1 MFEEIE
7 LLEGLNS
14 EQRAAVEAT
23 EGYVRVI
30 AGAGS
35 GKTKTLAHRF
45 AYIVNE
51 VGISP
56 SNILCVTF
64 TNKAALEMKT
74 RVRKLV
80 DMGNVNDL
88 ICTYHGFCVKVLR
101 EDIHRLG
108 YPQHFIIADKEDE
121 KAALKEVFE
130 ELNVK
135 SERATYKKVADAIHQ
150 WKASAEAPNYIDSY
164 INTYDTETQETFA
177 SYGKL
182 LPTPLDTYWQCYVR
196 YLDKQKKGFVLDFDD
211 LIHFALHIFE
221 RYPEVLEKWQERL
234 DYIMVDETQD
244 NSRGQWH
251 LVTML
256 QAKHKNLFVVG
267 DPDQCIYEWR
277 GAKPESLTSF
287 DREFTPCRTIILDQ
301 NYRSTPNILNV
312 ANSVIAN
319 NDNRI
324 HKELYTTKLSTSD
337 VVHFHGTNEQ
347 EEGAFIAKTIISH
360 LARGGRLSDAAV
372 LFRATYV
379 SRYIEQALI
388 KHKIPYVIYG
398 GVRFFERREIKDV
411 LSYLRMLDSAD
422 DFSFK
427 RVINLPSRKLGKSFL
442 TSLQEVA
449 TREKTTLYNALLQHI
464 DEAPFNKK
472 GAKEFVELIESS
484 KLDMVGKSISDI
496 TQMVLVSSGIEE
508 IYRTEGDEERLDN
521 IKELIASIAL
531 YEENNANEE
540 NISLASYLQDVA
552 LYTNLDYQKE
562 SDAVKIMTIH
572 QAKGL
577 EFPIVFVAG
586 MSEGIF
592 PSERTIR
599 ERKRNGLEEERR
611 LAYVAYTRAEEWL
624 YITESEGYNFEMKSN
639 KYPSRFIFEIK
650 RNLLVRQGH
659 LSRELEE
666 SAKSYISRSEKNID
680 SDEEAALFVKGMAVT
695 HKLFGKGNVAKIDD
709 KEGSIVVDFANGL
722 SKHFSLERAASVLSQ
737 AEGKVPN

>member
-1 MFEEIE
+1 MSGEID

-14 EQRAAVEAT
+14 EQREAVEAT

-80 DMGNVNDL
+80 DMGSVNDL

-108 YPQHFIIADKEDE
+108 YPLHFIIADKEDE

-130 ELNVK
+130 ELNIK

-150 WKASAEAPNYIDSY
+150 WKASANLPSYIDNY
-164 INTYDTETQETFA
+164 INTYDTETQNAFIT
-177 SYGKL
+177 YGES
-182 LPTPLDTYWQCYVR
+182 LPAPLNTYWQCYIK

-211 LIHFALHIFE
+211 LIHFALHIFA
-221 RYPEVLEKWQERL
+221 RHSEVLEKWQERL

-244 NSRGQWH
+244 NSGGQWH
-251 LVTML
+251 LVKLL

-277 GAKPESLTSF
+277 GARPESLTSF
-287 DREFTPCRTIILDQ
+287 DRDFTPCRTIILDH

-319 NDNRI
+319 NENRI

-337 VVHFHGTNEQ
+337 VVHFHGKNEQ
-347 EEGAFIAKTIISH
+347 EEGSYIAKTVISH
-360 LARGGRLSDAAV
+360 LEKGRRLSDVAI

-472 GAKEFVELIESS
+472 GAKEFVELIEGT

-521 IKELIASIAL
+521 IKELLSSIAL
-531 YEENNANEE
+531 YEENNAHEE
-540 NISLASYLQDVA
+540 GLSLASYLQDVA

-577 EFPIVFVAG
+577 EFPVVFVAG

-599 ERKRNGLEEERR
+599 ERRRNGLEEERR

-650 RNLLVRQGH
+650 RNLLVRQGY
-659 LSRELEE
+659 LSHELEE
-666 SAKSYISRSEKNID
+666 SAKSYISRSEKSID
-680 SDEEAALFVKGMAVT
+680 AGEQADMFAERMVVK
-695 HKLFGKGNVAKIDD
+695 HKLFGRGTVAKIDE
-709 KEGSIVVDFANGL
+709 KENSIVINFDNGL
-722 SKHFSLERAASVLSQ
+722 SKHFSLERAASVLTQ
-737 AEGKVPN
+737 VEK

>member
-1 MFEEIE
+1 MSEQID

-64 TNKAALEMKT
+64 TNKAAQEMKA

-80 DMGNVNDL
+80 DMGSVNDL

-130 ELNVK
+130 ELNLK
-135 SERATYKKVADAIHQ
+135 SERATFKKVSEAIHQ
-150 WKASAEAPNYIDSY
+150 WKASPIAPNYIDNY
-164 INTYDTETQETFA
+164 INTYDTEKQGAFISFGET
-177 SYGKL
+177 
-182 LPTPLDTYWQCYVR
+182 LPIPQNSYWQCYVK

-211 LIHFALHIFE
+211 LIHFTLHIFD
-221 RYPEVLEKWQERL
+221 RFPEVLEKWQERL

-244 NSRGQWH
+244 NSYVQWQMVK
-251 LVTML
+251 LL
-256 QAKHKNLFVVG
+256 QQMHKNLFVVG

-287 DREFTPCRTIILDQ
+287 DSEFKPCRTIVLDR
-301 NYRSTPNILNV
+301 NYRSTQNILGV

-319 NDNRI
+319 NENRI
-324 HKELYTTKLSTSD
+324 PKELYTTKLSTHD
-337 VVHFHGTNEQ
+337 VVHFHGKNEQ
-347 EEGAFIAKTIISH
+347 EEGSFIAKTIIKQ
-360 LARGGRLSDAAV
+360 LDKGRRLSDVAI

-388 KHKIPYVIYG
+388 KHKLPYVVYG

-411 LSYLRMLDSAD
+411 LSYLRMLDRAD
-422 DFSFK
+422 DLSFK
-427 RVINLPSRKLGKSFL
+427 RVINLPSRKLGKVFL
-442 TSLQEVA
+442 TALQEVA
-449 TREKTTLYNALLQHI
+449 TAEKTTLYNALLRHI
-464 DEAPFNKK
+464 NEAPFNKK
-472 GAKEFVELIESS
+472 GAKEFVELIEGI

-540 NISLASYLQDVA
+540 NLSLTSYLQDIA

-577 EFPIVFVAG
+577 EFPVVFVAG

-611 LAYVAYTRAEEWL
+611 LAYVAFTRAEEGL

-650 RNLLVRQGH
+650 RNLLVRQGE

-666 SAKSYISRSEKNID
+666 SAKSYISRSERGLTTG
-680 SDEEAALFVKGMAVT
+680 EECDTLTAGAVVL
-695 HKLFGKGNVAKIDD
+695 HKLFGKGKVLRIND
-709 KEGSIVVDFANGL
+709 KEETLVVQFDNGPT
-722 SKHFSLERAASVLSQ
+722 KHFALERATSVLTIV
-737 AEGKVPN
+737 E